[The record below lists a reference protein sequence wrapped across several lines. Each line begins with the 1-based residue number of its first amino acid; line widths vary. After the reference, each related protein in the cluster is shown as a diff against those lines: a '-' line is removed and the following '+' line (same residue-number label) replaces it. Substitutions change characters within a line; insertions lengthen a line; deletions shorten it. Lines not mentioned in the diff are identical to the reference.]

1 MIRCHLPTIVK
12 YAAADNHTDADADD
26 HAKNE
31 TDAAADN
38 DNDNHTD
45 ADADADENA
54 YITKL
59 ILTRLLQLEA
69 RNNDRAAAAAAAALQ
84 CIDTLTQWHSTLI

>member
-1 MIRCHLPTIVK
+1 MQLLITTLMLMLMNMLITKLIL
-12 YAAADNHTDADADD
+12 TDA
-26 HAKNE
+26 
-31 TDAAADN
+31 

-45 ADADADENA
+45 VDADENA

-59 ILTRLLQLEA
+59 ILARLLQLEA
-69 RNNDRAAAAAAAALQ
+69 RNNDRAAAAALQ

>member
-31 TDAAADN
+31 TDAAA

-69 RNNDRAAAAAAAALQ
+69 RNNDRAAAAA
-84 CIDTLTQWHSTLI
+84 LTVA

>member
-1 MIRCHLPTIVK
+1 MLMLMNMLITKLIL
-12 YAAADNHTDADADD
+12 TDA
-26 HAKNE
+26 
-31 TDAAADN
+31 

-45 ADADADENA
+45 VDADENA